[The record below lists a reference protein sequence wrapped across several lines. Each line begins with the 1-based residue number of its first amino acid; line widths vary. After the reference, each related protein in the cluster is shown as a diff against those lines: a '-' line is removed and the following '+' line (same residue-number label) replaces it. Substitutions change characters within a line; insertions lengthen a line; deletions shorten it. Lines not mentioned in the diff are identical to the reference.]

1 MQKDDIPLLRE
12 VAEGLSAPSCLGREQ
27 VGGESG
33 DSAGGRMMADPLE
46 YADADD
52 GEENWKWGWGVD
64 SSVAAAVAHYK
75 VVGGR
80 NDSTNRWLRM
90 GMARE
95 RSVNVVPMQ
104 CDYTKASTVI
114 HNAKMM

>member
-1 MQKDDIPLLRE
+1 
-12 VAEGLSAPSCLGREQ
+12 
-27 VGGESG
+27 
-33 DSAGGRMMADPLE
+33 MMADPLE
-46 YADADD
+46 YVDAND

-64 SSVAAAVAHYK
+64 SSMAAAVAHYK

-90 GMARE
+90 GMACE

-114 HNAKMM
+114 HNAKTM